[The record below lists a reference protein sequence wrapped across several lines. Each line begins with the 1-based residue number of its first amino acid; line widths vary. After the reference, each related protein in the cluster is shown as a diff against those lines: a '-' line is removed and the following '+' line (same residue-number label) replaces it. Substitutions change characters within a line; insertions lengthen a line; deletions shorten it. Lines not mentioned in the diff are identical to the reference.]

1 MTGLLDGLREGVDFS
16 SHQGAGAGD
25 VSVAGDADRGSL
37 GAVGRAEGVVDI
49 DVAEGGVLLRE
60 FVVTLL
66 FANVAAAV
74 FEHHDMAG
82 PDLDAINPVG
92 DERHVAT
99 QKLAHAA
106 GNAREAVGRRH
117 GAFRRTAEV
126 AHHHHGGTG
135 VKRGADGGNAGHKTG
150 FVGNAAVFIV
160 RRVEVAAD
168 QDALAGE
175 KTVLGKLFKSQNVH
189 DLFSERECGA
199 LRRSGNIKCESHA
212 EDADPGHG
220 FHDHRNLPFTWRPSS
235 RRPCQA
241 CGWRSPIRCRTRQ

>member
-1 MTGLLDGLREGVDFS
+1 MRRATPARLSAGVTVPS
-16 SHQGAGAGD
+16 
-25 VSVAGDADRGSL
+25 
-37 GAVGRAEGVVDI
+37 
-49 DVAEGGVLLRE
+49 
-60 FVVTLL
+60 
-66 FANVAAAV
+66 
-74 FEHHDMAG
+74 
-82 PDLDAINPVG
+82 
-92 DERHVAT
+92 
-99 QKLAHAA
+99 
-106 GNAREAVGRRH
+106 VGRR
-117 GAFRRTAEV
+117 RWLITITA
-126 AHHHHGGTG
+126 APG

-220 FHDHRNLPFTWRPSS
+220 FP
-235 RRPCQA
+235 
-241 CGWRSPIRCRTRQ
+241 